1 MIECRHVGW
10 ARHVTFMGENT
21 NSYKRLVGKPEKNL
35 LKDKGI
41 NGRII
46 TKYIF
51 KKIGGFGLN
60 SSC

>member
-1 MIECRHVGW
+1 VGW

-21 NSYKRLVGKPEKNL
+21 NSYKRLVEKPEKNL

-41 NGRII
+41 NGRIQVI

-51 KKIGGFGLN
+51 KKMGGL
-60 SSC
+60 